1 MHLSQARS
9 CRWYRQYEKTTA
21 LDNVLQT
28 ELDERASMA
37 REEEDLLLPMES
49 ADLLQELE
57 EENDLF
63 HFIRL
68 EREPV
73 IGEAGPGPS
82 TSSQRNTLLERQLGA
97 KLRSFDDMEDNEK
110 IVEENLEA
118 ARIIRMDSSLE
129 LTRWRLAHNLEVD
142 HLMDGSSPLPDE
154 AFAPFATEMDWKI
167 AEWVIK
173 DGIGHKSLDRL
184 LAIPG
189 VKEKL
194 GLSYTNIAGLHKKI
208 DNLRPRAGEWKVQ
221 KLRDVLQCIQSLWG
235 DPALAD
241 HLVYRPKKIFQD
253 KEKTK
258 RVYSEMWEGKWWQFT
273 QLKRKQDLLPRG
285 ATVAPLI
292 IATDKTQLT
301 QFSGSKQAYPVY
313 LTLGN
318 IPKALRR
325 QPSQQAC
332 VLLAYLPVDKMPK
345 DGLPKRELSSR
356 YQRLFH
362 EAMRLILAP
371 LREARRK
378 AVELVGGDGA
388 VRRVYPILAS
398 YVADFPEQCLVTCS
412 KYGTCP
418 KCQVPAAELSSSDPF
433 PKRTQEWTLQVMEE
447 ARNSTSSHS
456 QYFTYCMRKEVSG
469 YIYRPFWDDLPFT
482 DIHFSIT
489 PDVLHQLYQGV
500 LKHLISWCQD
510 ILGSQELDRR
520 ICALPPSYGV
530 RHFKNGISALSQIS
544 GSERKNMGKILL
556 GCLVGSDMPRDALT
570 AVRAILDFIYLA
582 QYSTHDEDTL
592 SYMSDALDLWHAKKS
607 SFIDVGIHND
617 LNIPKFHALQHYV
630 EMIRF
635 FGCTDN
641 YNTEMFERLH
651 IDYAKKGWRASN
663 KREEFPQMT
672 KWLSRQE
679 NVQTFNKEL
688 SWILEQQRLRQFQ
701 KRTDFTTN
709 STSAS
714 SATTNTLWL
723 PKEPTAPCKALSAI
737 ELGHGV
743 PSFSSNL
750 KRYLA
755 MLNPGSSRAQVEAS
769 LFKQLPFD
777 YLDVYYSFKFSP
789 ETLDDDYSI
798 KDVVKATPLKGGRFD
813 TVVVLE
819 LVE

>member
-1 MHLSQARS
+1 
-9 CRWYRQYEKTTA
+9 
-21 LDNVLQT
+21 
-28 ELDERASMA
+28 
-37 REEEDLLLPMES
+37 
-49 ADLLQELE
+49 
-57 EENDLF
+57 
-63 HFIRL
+63 
-68 EREPV
+68 
-73 IGEAGPGPS
+73 
-82 TSSQRNTLLERQLGA
+82 
-97 KLRSFDDMEDNEK
+97 
-110 IVEENLEA
+110 
-118 ARIIRMDSSLE
+118 
-129 LTRWRLAHNLEVD
+129 
-142 HLMDGSSPLPDE
+142 MDGSSPLPDE

-208 DNLRPRAGEWKVQ
+208 DNLRPRAGKWKVQ
-221 KLRDVLQCIQSLWG
+221 KLRFKDDPEDLDFTLRHWDVLHCIQSLWG

-241 HLVYRPKKIFQD
+241 HL
-253 KEKTK
+253 

-273 QLKRKQDLLPRG
+273 QDLLPRG
-285 ATVAPLI
+285 STVAPLI

-318 IPKALRR
+318 IPKALRH

-371 LREARRK
+371 LREAGRK
-378 AVELVGGDGA
+378 GVELVGGDGA
-388 VRRVYPILAS
+388 VRRVHPILAS

-418 KCQVPAAELSSSDPF
+418 KCQVPATELSSSNSF
-433 PKRTQEWTLQVMEE
+433 PKRTQEWML
-447 ARNSTSSHS
+447 
-456 QYFTYCMRKEVSG
+456 QYFTYCMKKEVSG
-469 YIYRPFWDDLPFT
+469 YIYRPFWDELPFT
-482 DIHFSIT
+482 DIHFSVT
-489 PDVLHQLYQGV
+489 PD
-500 LKHLISWCQD
+500 
-510 ILGSQELDRR
+510 
-520 ICALPPSYGV
+520 
-530 RHFKNGISALSQIS
+530 NGISALSQIS

-582 QYSTHDEDTL
+582 QYSTHDDDTL
-592 SYMSDALDLWHAKKS
+592 SYMSDALDLWHDKKS
-607 SFIDVGIHND
+607 SFIDVGVHDD

-651 IDYAKKGWRASN
+651 IDYTKKGWRASN

-679 NVQTFNKEL
+679 NVQSFQKEL
-688 SWILEQQRLRQFQ
+688 SWILEQQCIRHFQ
-701 KRTDFTTN
+701 KF
-709 STSAS
+709 
-714 SATTNTLWL
+714 TLWL
-723 PKEPTAPCKALSAI
+723 PKQPTAPGKAISAI
-737 ELGHGV
+737 ELGHAV
-743 PSFSSNL
+743 PFFSTNL

-755 MLNPGSSRAQVEAS
+755 MLTPGSSRVQVEGS

-777 YLDVYYSFKFSP
+777 HLDVYYSFKFSP
-789 ETLDDDYSI
+789 ETLDDERSI
-798 KDVVKATPLKGGRFD
+798 KDVV
-813 TVVVLE
+813 VVLILWSFSLE
-819 LVE
+819 ILLKLQAFLVLGLVE